1 MVYQHKNTLTIIIM
15 ISGCLTIV
23 IITITIIIII
33 IIIITTII
41 NILVPI
47 STLNGDV
54 SFFPHDWILG
64 EDINQVMQRYYKMR
78 SSMERLQ
85 FEKATIEK
93 KEEEEEE
100 EEEKVL
106 YEVQENMFFI
116 IIYNYININRFSVKY
131 IYY

>member
-93 KEEEEEE
+93 K
-100 EEEKVL
+100 K
-106 YEVQENMFFI
+106 
-116 IIYNYININRFSVKY
+116 RRRRRRRKSVV
-131 IYY
+131 